1 MINCNKRLHYII
13 FIVERDFLPKN
24 GSNFTIEQQKTRSLI
39 SKSQLR
45 ILDAVRE
52 NVFLEFAILDKAY
65 NDMGSGLP
73 DLPPFNEDGELDYS
87 DCPRPLQE
95 EVIGLCAKGVLKI
108 IDWEDDLL
116 VNQFYDNIKSL
127 LCCSNGTFGFSD
139 YDCKGINDS
148 IFGEGFLPDVFYKW
162 MPLICKGDLSEALTL
177 LSQHELHVDISPIK
191 FLLKAIVYS
200 VKVKSVSLCDALS
213 RDPVY

>member
-65 NDMGSGLP
+65 NDMSSGYQICLH
-73 DLPPFNEDGELDYS
+73 LMKMVS
-87 DCPRPLQE
+87 WITVTAQ
-95 EVIGLCAKGVLKI
+95 GL
-108 IDWEDDLL
+108 
-116 VNQFYDNIKSL
+116 
-127 LCCSNGTFGFSD
+127 
-139 YDCKGINDS
+139 
-148 IFGEGFLPDVFYKW
+148 YKKK
-162 MPLICKGDLSEALTL
+162 L
-177 LSQHELHVDISPIK
+177 
-191 FLLKAIVYS
+191 
-200 VKVKSVSLCDALS
+200 
-213 RDPVY
+213 